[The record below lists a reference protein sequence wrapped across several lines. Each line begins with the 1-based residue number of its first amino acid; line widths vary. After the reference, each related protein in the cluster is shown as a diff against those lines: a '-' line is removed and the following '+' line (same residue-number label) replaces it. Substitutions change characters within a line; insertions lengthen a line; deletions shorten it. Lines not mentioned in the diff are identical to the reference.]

1 MFRDESGLQM
11 RTKEGITSNCE
22 QLRNEQ
28 YYYDP
33 LGQNTT
39 PQGVVQPLRTMIRSL
54 DTLNGTAME
63 RPNLPGNK
71 FKPLTDGPTRENVL
85 GWAPEVEILSE

>member
-1 MFRDESGLQM
+1 M
-11 RTKEGITSNCE
+11 RTKEGITSNCD

-33 LGQNTT
+33 LAQA

-54 DTLNGTAME
+54 DTLNGTSLTGVTHSGSKFMNKSSTHE
-63 RPNLPGNK
+63 PNRVA
-71 FKPLTDGPTRENVL
+71 TD
-85 GWAPEVEILSE
+85 GWAPEVEILSESELKRLEK